1 MSDQFERVNR
11 AIIDRSIDEFSYAYL
26 QIHVFQKKKKKGTKN
41 SSKLYRSNVR
51 EFKYRSLVFTLLT
64 IRKDSLCEMIADCN
78 LRVRLV

>member
-41 SSKLYRSNVR
+41 SSKLYRSNVH
-51 EFKYRSLVFTLLT
+51 EFRYRSLVFTLLT